1 MPRRNSLEVYP
12 PPEDKR
18 FGERRLPDR
27 RHSGEERP
35 RPASIQR
42 RYAPGRMSSPAFPI
56 ARCVA
61 DAAVDLAS
69 QPYLRCLPEVLPLT
83 GSVQTARREVPV
95 IDLARARDER
105 RLEEYQCR
113 TRQVLEA
120 NKRALARLFQ
130 SGVIYSRV
138 GSRLARDLLL
148 AHQHLLKVG
157 DLLARFGEMDSPERF
172 DADAVYGEVHALLS
186 RTTALSARSD
196 GILARK

>member
-1 MPRRNSLEVYP
+1 
-12 PPEDKR
+12 
-18 FGERRLPDR
+18 
-27 RHSGEERP
+27 
-35 RPASIQR
+35 
-42 RYAPGRMSSPAFPI
+42 MSSPTLPI

-61 DAAVDLAS
+61 NPAVDLAS
-69 QPYLRCLPEVLPLT
+69 PPHLRCFSEVLPLT
-83 GSVQTARREVPV
+83 GSVRTARRETPV
-95 IDLARARDER
+95 IDLGRVRDER
-105 RLEEYQCR
+105 RLEEYRCR

-130 SGVIYSRV
+130 SGVIYSRA

-157 DLLARFGEMDSPERF
+157 DLLARLGEMDSLERF